1 LNEDTRQRNKG
12 TIKEDC
18 PFKIRWAFFADIWS
32 FLVIDNRH
40 NHPLLRDMS
49 ADSSYRSKKLK
60 EFLYLF
66 EIADRANLAPRN
78 IRTLLGPN
86 HPSTSQ
92 YIYNQKQKIRT
103 NLIGDDSLENKLL
116 EILRNKNWLVNF
128 RVNEDGKLKNLF
140 MTHPDSVKLARIN
153 NLVAVIDSTYKTNK
167 NEFPLLNVVGINC
180 INKTIFIALVAMQNE
195 NTDHYQWAMRQIA
208 SIYDGVD
215 YPRVFQ
221 QIERRL

>member
-1 LNEDTRQRNKG
+1 
-12 TIKEDC
+12 
-18 PFKIRWAFFADIWS
+18 
-32 FLVIDNRH
+32 
-40 NHPLLRDMS
+40 
-49 ADSSYRSKKLK
+49 
-60 EFLYLF
+60 
-66 EIADRANLAPRN
+66 
-78 IRTLLGPN
+78 LGPN

-140 MTHPDSVKLARIN
+140 MAHPDSVKLARIN
-153 NLVAVIDSTYKTNK
+153 NLV
-167 NEFPLLNVVGINC
+167 
-180 INKTIFIALVAMQNE
+180 TIFIALVAMQNE